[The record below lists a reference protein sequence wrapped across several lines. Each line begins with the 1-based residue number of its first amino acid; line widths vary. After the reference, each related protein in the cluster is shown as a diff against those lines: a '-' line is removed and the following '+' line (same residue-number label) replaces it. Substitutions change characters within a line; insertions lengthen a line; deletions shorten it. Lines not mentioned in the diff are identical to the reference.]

1 MSDKKKI
8 QQKQQAVGKEYFK
21 NNILDDLLGAIDENG
36 NLKENFYIPEKERD
50 FRYLERVLSE
60 LGYTMEILGEEYN
73 SYHECFCKKIK
84 IAR

>member
-36 NLKENFYIPEKERD
+36 NLKENLYIPEKERD